1 MLGTTTTTTKKKM
14 HAHFS
19 EGCFHIASERFM
31 FCNNHEEQKHRSAAV
46 WGLCTPRMNDV
57 DVFLLVWWQ
66 TAASAQQ
73 IAPRREHR
81 ALTSL
86 TPPAAY
92 RWASPGCVGTHIQ
105 GTRDQRLGRAQK
117 GDRTGCVHVCVCA
130 CFHFP
135 DALTDLLISQEPLPV
150 LTQGWCES
158 TSR

>member
-1 MLGTTTTTTKKKM
+1 MLIYINYTKLKCYRICYEQQQQIKKDR

-19 EGCFHIASERFM
+19 GGCFHMASERFM
-31 FCNNHEEQKHRSAAV
+31 CCNMHEEQTHRTVSVAV
-46 WGLCTPRMNDV
+46 WGLCMLGMNYV

-92 RWASPGCVGTHIQ
+92 RWASA
-105 GTRDQRLGRAQK
+105 RLH
-117 GDRTGCVHVCVCA
+117 GDSHPRNERPMLRTCTKRWYKRVCA
-130 CFHFP
+130 CLCVRFYFP
-135 DALTDLLISQEPLPV
+135 NAFDWSAN
-150 LTQGWCES
+150 
-158 TSR
+158 